1 MKSYLLGYLTSIRKT
16 KANWSTSNQ
25 TKSCTK
31 LTVYALLA
39 YLLCESGKLHTIIK
53 HIHIRKKL
61 CTCPDQQQ
69 QRGGVKHIK
78 LFFYR
83 FLSFIDISKMYV
95 LESCCEAC
103 GVLKEVDIITS
114 LLFLGVREFTFQ
126 KTLFF
131 IVIINN

>member
-1 MKSYLLGYLTSIRKT
+1 MTIELNILRYLTTIRIT
-16 KANWSTSNQ
+16 EANRNTNNQ
-25 TKSCTK
+25 KRSCIK
-31 LTVYALLA
+31 LTVYTLLA

-83 FLSFIDISKMYV
+83 FLSFIDISKISV
-95 LESCCEAC
+95 FLRVVVRLVESWKRLISFDHCNFCFDA
-103 GVLKEVDIITS
+103 ITD
-114 LLFLGVREFTFQ
+114 LH
-126 KTLFF
+126 
-131 IVIINN
+131 I

>member
-1 MKSYLLGYLTSIRKT
+1 MTIELNILRYLTTIRIT
-16 KANWSTSNQ
+16 EANPNTNNQ
-25 TKSCTK
+25 KRSCIK
-31 LTVYALLA
+31 LTVYTLLA

-83 FLSFIDISKMYV
+83 FLSFIDISKISV
-95 LESCCEAC
+95 FLRVVVRLVES
-103 GVLKEVDIITS
+103 
-114 LLFLGVREFTFQ
+114 
-126 KTLFF
+126 
-131 IVIINN
+131 